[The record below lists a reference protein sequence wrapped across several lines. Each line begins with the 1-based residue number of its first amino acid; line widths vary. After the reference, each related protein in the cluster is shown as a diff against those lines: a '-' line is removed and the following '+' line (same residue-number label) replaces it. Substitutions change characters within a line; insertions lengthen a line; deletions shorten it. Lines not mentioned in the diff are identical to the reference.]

1 MPGNKLCNTGNNY
14 ATKIHKKEHSGN
26 KKVKYY
32 LCKTEQKQAVSEQV
46 KIYLLSDTK
55 LTKNIPQYFICS
67 YFPCNLPKVVQYFS
81 YVLCNEVRRKC
92 GVEAQ

>member
-32 LCKTEQKQAVSEQV
+32 SCKTEQKQAVGEQV
-46 KIYLLSDTK
+46 KIDLLSDTEIF
-55 LTKNIPQYFICS
+55 KNIT
-67 YFPCNLPKVVQYFS
+67 
-81 YVLCNEVRRKC
+81 
-92 GVEAQ
+92 